1 MTQTQSNSIPS
12 FNCREMNCVICGK
25 KMFYSSENLVHVCLD
40 DGHGALCFFE
50 PDTCWFAVSEETAF
64 KLASMKVKFHLIPKE
79 VLENAGLGGM
89 EFQCDY
95 KEKQETSGKQQ

>member
-1 MTQTQSNSIPS
+1 
-12 FNCREMNCVICGK
+12 MNCIICGK